1 MVLGEK
7 NFTSIYNKCIWGLI
21 AEKIETLFSEFLIF
35 LLEGLMTFVIV
46 LSIIAVV
53 ISTLWVILEQSFES
67 IASLVASI
75 IAVISLFLIEKRKK
89 KQVTQNQEIS
99 NKSFGVQAG
108 GNITIND
115 NGRDII
121 DDKKTR

>member
-1 MVLGEK
+1 
-7 NFTSIYNKCIWGLI
+7 
-21 AEKIETLFSEFLIF
+21 
-35 LLEGLMTFVIV
+35 MTFVIV